1 MSSILK
7 TLNVK
12 SVDFGRVLLLYGGT
26 SAERPVSLK
35 GGKAVHA
42 ALLDAGIDCF
52 HLDPADGLAAIVGAE
67 FDRALILLH
76 GRGGE
81 DGCIQG
87 LLQLMGKPYTGS
99 DVLSSSL
106 AMNKLRTK
114 QLWLSQGLPTPAFVI
129 LNEHTDWC
137 EAMAQLGGE
146 AMVKPV
152 HEGSSIGMRRVHSAN
167 ELEAAWTYAATY
179 DSVVIAEQY
188 IRGREYTIAVL
199 HDQALPIIGLSTGQ
213 EFYDYAAKYELGST
227 RYGLPSD
234 LGRREEEVAAI
245 ALQANQIVGARGWSR
260 VDLMIDQREA
270 VWLLEVNTVPGMTD
284 HSLVPMAAAAIGLD
298 FQSLVVLVIAETL
311 AGPTAQSIHTHLTHL
326 LNSWRAQYLG

>member
-7 TLNVK
+7 TLNI
-12 SVDFGRVLLLYGGT
+12 SAADFGRVLLLYGGT
-26 SAERPVSLK
+26 SAERAVSLK
-35 GGKAVHA
+35 GGKAVHS

-52 HLDPADGLAAIVGAE
+52 HLDPADGLAAIIAAE
-67 FDRALILLH
+67 FDRVLILLH

-81 DGCIQG
+81 DGSIQG

-99 DVLSSSL
+99 DVLTSAL

-114 QLWLSQGLPTPAFVI
+114 QLWLSQGLPTPAYVV
-129 LNEHTDWC
+129 LGADTDWS

-167 ELEAAWTYAATY
+167 ELEAAWKHAATY

-188 IRGREYTIAVL
+188 IRGREYTMAVL
-199 HDQALPIIGLSTGQ
+199 HDQALPIIGLSTG
-213 EFYDYAAKYELGST
+213 EAFYDYAAKYELSST
-227 RYGLPSD
+227 RYGLPCD
-234 LGRREEEVAAI
+234 LGKREPEVAAL
-245 ALQANQIVGARGWSR
+245 ALQANQVVGARGWSR
-260 VDLMIDQREA
+260 VDLMIDQHDT

-298 FQSLVVLVIAETL
+298 FQSLVVLVLAETL
-311 AGPTAQSIHTHLTHL
+311 AGNTGESINSHLTHL
-326 LNSWRAQYLG
+326 LDSWRAQNIG